1 MRNFFSA
8 LNFLTVLPNPFKD
21 YSVSSR
27 MVFYFPLVGFLIGAF
42 LIGVDRL
49 CALFLADEIR
59 VLMDLLFL
67 IVVTGG
73 LHLDGLADSADGF
86 FSHKSKE
93 KILEI
98 MKDPR
103 VGVMGA
109 IALIFSVLLKFY
121 ALLNIPTQNCWLWM
135 LITPAIARSSQVFGL
150 TFMNYPENTRGLAND
165 LYYGKSYKSLVGC
178 VFPFLPIFVL
188 NFWVG
193 VLSIGIFILLTFF
206 ILFFF
211 HQKIGG
217 MTGDNFGALNE
228 IIEICFFIYG
238 GVVCPYTS
246 MG

>member
-49 CALFLADEIR
+49 SALFLADEIR
-59 VLMDLLFL
+59 VLLDLLFL

-73 LHLDGLADSADGF
+73 LHLDGLADSADGL

-109 IALIFSVLLKFY
+109 VALIFSVLLKFY
-121 ALLNIPTQNCWLWM
+121 ALLNIPTPTCWLWL
-135 LITPAIARSSQVFGL
+135 LITPAIARSAQVFGL
-150 TFMNYPENTRGLAND
+150 TFMSYPENTGGLAND

-178 VFPFLPIFVL
+178 IFPFVPILFL
-188 NFWVG
+188 NFWIG
-193 VLSIGIFILLTFF
+193 ILSIGIFILLTFC